1 MTDGRDDID
10 KTKIETPGSE
20 AAEPKPES
28 QEPKS
33 VKDDEALEHEDGGAE
48 GEDAEEGDF
57 EDDEYEDGDYEDDE
71 DDDEDAPRGQP
82 ISVLPPLPTMPEH
95 PRCGFIALVGAPN
108 AGKSTLLNAMIGS
121 KVSIV
126 SPKVQTTRTR
136 VLGITIQGDAQMIFV
151 DTPGIFK
158 PKRRLDRAMVAA
170 AWQGA
175 EDADV
180 IGVLYDVSRRSIDED
195 TRSIVARLKEQGR
208 EAILILNKI
217 DLVKRDV
224 LLGIADAFRQEG
236 IFSDIFMV
244 SAFTEDGVADLKQ
257 FLADRL
263 PEGPWH
269 FPEDQISDMPMRLLA
284 AEITREKLF
293 LQLHQELPYSATV
306 ETEVWEEF
314 EDGSVKISQVIFVQR
329 ESQKAIVLGKGGQRI
344 KALGSAARGELQGM
358 LERRVH
364 LILFVKV
371 REGWVDDPERYSA
384 WGLDFGAS

>member
-10 KTKIETPGSE
+10 NDDEKLD
-20 AAEPKPES
+20 
-28 QEPKS
+28 QEP
-33 VKDDEALEHEDGGAE
+33 DEGFGDEAD
-48 GEDAEEGDF
+48 DDF
-57 EDDEYEDGDYEDDE
+57 GDE
-71 DDDEDAPRGQP
+71 DELDGVTED
-82 ISVLPPLPTMPEH
+82 LPPPTVLPEH
-95 PRCGFIALVGAPN
+95 PRCGYVALVGAPN

-136 VLGITIQGDAQMIFV
+136 VLGITIAGDSQLIFV
-151 DTPGIFK
+151 DTPGIFR

-180 IGVLYDVSRRSIDED
+180 ICVLYDVSRRSIDED
-195 TRSIVARLKEQGR
+195 TRGIVARLKELKR
-208 EAILILNKI
+208 PAILILNKI
-217 DLVKRDV
+217 DLVKREV
-224 LLGIADAFRQEG
+224 LLGIADSFQQEG
-236 IFSDIFMV
+236 VFTDIFMV
-244 SAFTEDGVADLKQ
+244 SASTGDGIAHLRKW
-257 FLADRL
+257 LADRM
-263 PEGPWH
+263 PEGPWL

-284 AEITREKLF
+284 AEVTREKLF

-306 ETEVWEEF
+306 ETEAWEEF

-344 KALGSAARGELQGM
+344 KALGKAARTELEDM

-371 REGWVDDPERYSA
+371 REDWVDDPERYEA